1 MNSQKY
7 KIQALIAEIDEVL
20 SKPVP
25 RLPWTGSID
34 LVHQRQL
41 LERVR
46 THLVSP
52 DSKLMVA
59 NKQVSSPKIPPP
71 PVPVPKIPLGITNQ
85 QSATQQILQ
94 AVTGEISHLRESLTG
109 PLQEDIQAL
118 RQEQQA
124 LVQEIK
130 LLEVRRQQQQSLAQQ
145 QANQQQIISE
155 FLQAMTSRLQET
167 LVADFSPS
175 SRNLDNQS
183 LGSVSDSLERNQ
195 QIPIEQALLTPA
207 ERLEAMQRFETQA
220 DRLLMRLDS
229 TMNIVFEALQGN
241 LETYQGSLSEGL
253 ERMHGLGQ
261 QSEMMF
267 TALVNHL
274 AEELGREASSYVQQ
288 PTIDLSNQSAT
299 LTSQMLPNT
308 AQIQLT
314 GETLMAEGAIA
325 DGSNEEFREQE
336 RFPYAGTEL
345 SPQFGQLKRDR
356 TSTAISLPDLAENL
370 FNPEPQIDRPTT
382 PFPGTQ
388 SEPASAE
395 TDQDVEDVYANLFLG
410 EEVAELDLEDF
421 VIENTATEIELVQS
435 ETQPVY
441 TSDRSSIDTEDL
453 SSNLLDDEDL
463 LPRRP
468 SISDNSRRSLNTQD
482 LFASLLGEE
491 DLPPQEPA
499 GNANAKSS
507 TDTEDLFSNLVGDD
521 DLFPEELTI
530 SARDESSIDT
540 EDLFSNL
547 VDDESQFPEEPAILE
562 TDAPVNT
569 GFELSSNTLD
579 EDESVEDFL
588 VDENSYFVSS
598 NSVENLTLDTP
609 NSLREE
615 EVVTVRLFP
624 ETTIS
629 GLQQQVNAGDG
640 EAPET
645 VSKRNELFGTPTDE
659 SRVESSPSLSLRT
672 TRESSSISQIGHP
685 PAATET
691 IAKTN
696 LDRSHVAPED
706 VYIQASPDENL
717 LPVELD
723 NQEDVDRSL
732 NLENDILEQLESD
745 LYSLE
750 GLPNSS
756 PRRSEASATVN
767 SGFLVDASDSGAENP
782 FAELAEAE
790 LGTLEDL
797 FPEMLEL
804 SSEDEDE
811 MDEIFTLEEELDAEL
826 SAENED
832 GNVSLDDILASLI
845 EADPNSAAI
854 SDTQKLRSNP
864 SESQKKN

>member
-20 SKPVP
+20 SKPLP

-59 NKQVSSPKIPPP
+59 NKQVSSPKILPP

-167 LVADFSPS
+167 LVGNFSPS
-175 SRNLDNQS
+175 SRNLDSQS

-195 QIPIEQALLTPA
+195 QIPIEQPLLTPA
-207 ERLEAMQRFETQA
+207 ERLDMMQRFENQA

-288 PTIDLSNQSAT
+288 PTIDLSKQNAT

-325 DGSNEEFREQE
+325 DRSNEEFREQE

-356 TSTAISLPDLAENL
+356 ISTAISLPDLAENL
-370 FNPEPQIDRPTT
+370 FNAEPQIDRPTI
-382 PFPGTQ
+382 PFPGSQ
-388 SEPASAE
+388 SESASAK
-395 TDQDVEDVYANLFLG
+395 TDEDVEDVYANLFLG

-435 ETQPVY
+435 ETQPV
-441 TSDRSSIDTEDL
+441 SRRS
-453 SSNLLDDEDL
+453 
-463 LPRRP
+463 RP
-468 SISDNSRRSLNTQD
+468 SINTQD

-499 GNANAKSS
+499 GNANTQSS
-507 TDTEDLFSNLVGDD
+507 ADTEDLFSNLVDDD
-521 DLFPEELTI
+521 DLLPEELTI
-530 SARDESSIDT
+530 SDRDESSIDT

-547 VDDESQFPEEPAILE
+547 VDDESQFPEEPAIPE
-562 TDAPVNT
+562 TDAPLNA
-569 GFELSSNTLD
+569 GFELSPNTLD
-579 EDESVEDFL
+579 EDDSVADFL
-588 VDENSYFVSS
+588 VDENLDFVTS

-609 NSLREE
+609 RE
-615 EVVTVRLFP
+615 P
-624 ETTIS
+624 
-629 GLQQQVNAGDG
+629 
-640 EAPET
+640 PET
-645 VSKRNELFGTPTDE
+645 VSKSNELLAARTDE
-659 SRVESSPSLSLRT
+659 SRVESSPSPSLRT
-672 TRESSSISQIGHP
+672 TRESSSISQIGNP
-685 PAATET
+685 PATET
-691 IAKTN
+691 IAQTN
-696 LDRSHVAPED
+696 LDHSHVAED

-756 PRRSEASATVN
+756 PRRSEASATLN
-767 SGFLVDASDSGAENP
+767 SGFLTSTSDSDAENP
-782 FAELAEAE
+782 FGELAEAE

-804 SSEDEDE
+804 SSEDEDG

-826 SAENED
+826 LAKDDDE
-832 GNVSLDDILASLI
+832 NVSLDDILASLI
-845 EADPNSAAI
+845 EADPNSAEI

>member
-34 LVHQRQL
+34 LVHQRQI

-46 THLVSP
+46 TYLVSP
-52 DSKLMVA
+52 DSKLMAGHKQA
-59 NKQVSSPKIPPP
+59 NSPKIPPP
-71 PVPVPKIPLGITNQ
+71 PVPVPKVPVGTTNQ

-94 AVTGEISHLRESLTG
+94 AVTGEISYLRESLTG
-109 PLQEDIQAL
+109 PLEADIQAL
-118 RQEQQA
+118 REEQQA

-145 QANQQQIISE
+145 QANQQQIISD
-155 FLQAMTSRLQET
+155 FLQAMTSRLSET
-167 LVADFSPS
+167 LVADFSLSP
-175 SRNLDNQS
+175 RNLQNQS
-183 LGSVSDSLERNQ
+183 LGSASNSLDLNQ
-195 QIPIEQALLTPA
+195 QIPIEQRLLTPA
-207 ERLEAMQRFETQA
+207 ERLEQMQQFETGA

-241 LETYQGSLSEGL
+241 LETYQGSLSQGL

-288 PTIDLSNQSAT
+288 PTIDLSNQNAT
-299 LTSQMLPNT
+299 STSQMLPNT

-325 DGSNEEFREQE
+325 DRSNEGLREQE

-370 FNPEPQIDRPTT
+370 FNAVPQSDRPTT
-382 PFPGTQ
+382 AFPGAQ
-388 SEPASAE
+388 SEPESAE
-395 TDQDVEDVYANLFLG
+395 SDEDVEDVYANLFLE

-435 ETQPVY
+435 ETQPV
-441 TSDRSSIDTEDL
+441 SSRS
-453 SSNLLDDEDL
+453 
-463 LPRRP
+463 RP
-468 SISDNSRRSLNTQD
+468 SINTQD

-499 GNANAKSS
+499 GNANAQSS
-507 TDTEDLFSNLVGDD
+507 ADTEDLFSNLVDDD

-530 SARDESSIDT
+530 SDRDESSIDT

-547 VDDESQFPEEPAILE
+547 VDDESQFPEEPAISE
-562 TDAPVNT
+562 TDAPLNA
-569 GFELSSNTLD
+569 GFELSPNTLD
-579 EDESVEDFL
+579 EDDSVADFL
-588 VDENSYFVSS
+588 VDENSDFVNS

-609 NSLREE
+609 NPLREE

-624 ETTIS
+624 ETT
-629 GLQQQVNAGDG
+629 
-640 EAPET
+640 
-645 VSKRNELFGTPTDE
+645 VSR
-659 SRVESSPSLSLRT
+659 
-672 TRESSSISQIGHP
+672 
-685 PAATET
+685 T
-691 IAKTN
+691 IAQTN
-696 LDRSHVAPED
+696 LDRSHVAPGD

-717 LPVELD
+717 LPVEQE
-723 NQEDVDRSL
+723 NEEDVDRSL
-732 NLENDILEQLESD
+732 NLDNDILEQLESD

-750 GLPNSS
+750 GLPNIS
-756 PRRSEASATVN
+756 PRRSQPSATLN
-767 SGFLVDASDSGAENP
+767 SGFLISTSDGDAKNP
-782 FAELAEAE
+782 FAELAEEE

-797 FPEMLEL
+797 FPDMLEL
-804 SSEDEDE
+804 SSEDE
-811 MDEIFTLEEELDAEL
+811 MAEIFTLEEKLDVELLAQE
-826 SAENED
+826 ED
-832 GNVSLDDILASLI
+832 ENVSLDDILASLI
-845 EADPNSAAI
+845 EADQASAQI
-854 SDTQKLRSNP
+854 SQQTNKLRSNSP
-864 SESQKKN
+864 ESQKKN

>member
-52 DSKLMVA
+52 DSKLVA
-59 NKQVSSPKIPPP
+59 TNKQANSPKIPPP
-71 PVPVPKIPLGITNQ
+71 PIPVPKISLGATNQ
-85 QSATQQILQ
+85 QSATQQILE

-109 PLQEDIQAL
+109 PLEADIQAL

-155 FLQAMTSRLQET
+155 FLQAVTSRLPET
-167 LVADFSPS
+167 LLGDFSPS
-175 SRNLDNQS
+175 PRNLDNQS
-183 LGSVSDSLERNQ
+183 LGSTSDSLDLNQ
-195 QIPIEQALLTPA
+195 QSSIEQTLLTPA
-207 ERLEAMQRFETQA
+207 ERWQQMQQFETQA
-220 DRLLMRLDS
+220 DRLLIGLDS
-229 TMNIVFEALQGN
+229 RMNIVFEALQGN
-241 LETYQGSLSEGL
+241 LETYQGSLSQGL

-288 PTIDLSNQSAT
+288 PTIDLSKQNAT
-299 LTSQMLPNT
+299 STSQMLPNM

-314 GETLMAEGAIA
+314 GETPMAFEAIA
-325 DGSNEEFREQE
+325 DGSNEELGEQE

-356 TSTAISLPDLAENL
+356 NSADISLPDLAENL
-370 FNPEPQIDRPTT
+370 FNAAPQIDRATT
-382 PFPGTQ
+382 QLPGAE
-388 SEPASAE
+388 SESESAKIDE
-395 TDQDVEDVYANLFLG
+395 DVDDVYANLFLG
-410 EEVAELDLEDF
+410 EELVELDLEDF
-421 VIENTATEIELVQS
+421 VIENTATATEIELVQS
-435 ETQPVY
+435 ETQPV
-441 TSDRSSIDTEDL
+441 TARDRSRINSEDL
-453 SSNLLDDEDL
+453 FSSLLGEEDL
-463 LPRRP
+463 LPQKQPVKDRSRQ
-468 SISDNSRRSLNTQD
+468 SINTQD

-491 DLPPQEPA
+491 AFSPQ
-499 GNANAKSS
+499 GQVSNAKAESPINS
-507 TDTEDLFSNLVGDD
+507 GDLFSNLIDD
-521 DLFPEELTI
+521 DELYPEEPTV

-547 VDDESQFPEEPAILE
+547 MDDEAQSPEESTISE
-562 TDAPVNT
+562 TDAPVNAK
-569 GFELSSNTLD
+569 FELSAKTLD
-579 EDESVEDFL
+579 EDDSVEDFL
-588 VDENSYFVSS
+588 VDENSDFVIS

-609 NSLREE
+609 NSSQEE
-615 EVVTVRLFP
+615 EVITLRLFP
-624 ETTIS
+624 EITIS
-629 GLQQQVNAGDG
+629 GLQQPVNTADG
-640 EAPET
+640 KPLET
-645 VSKRNELFGTPTDE
+645 VSK
-659 SRVESSPSLSLRT
+659 
-672 TRESSSISQIGHP
+672 
-685 PAATET
+685 
-691 IAKTN
+691 TN
-696 LDRSHVAPED
+696 LDYSNVAPED
-706 VYIQASPDENL
+706 VYIQASPDEIL

-732 NLENDILEQLESD
+732 SLENDVLEQLESD

-750 GLPNSS
+750 ELPNSS
-756 PRRSEASATVN
+756 PRRSEASATLN
-767 SGFLVDASDSGAENP
+767 SGFLTSASDSDVENP
-782 FAELAEAE
+782 FGELAEAE

-811 MDEIFTLEEELDAEL
+811 MDEIFTLEQELDAEL
-826 SAENED
+826 LAENEEE
-832 GNVSLDDILASLI
+832 NVSLDDILASLI
-845 EADPNSAAI
+845 ETDPTSAEI
-854 SDTQKLRSNP
+854 SGDTQKLRSNP

>member
-71 PVPVPKIPLGITNQ
+71 PVPVPKISLGITNQ

-167 LVADFSPS
+167 LVGDFSPS

-195 QIPIEQALLTPA
+195 QIPIEQSLLTPA

-299 LTSQMLPNT
+299 STSQMLPNT

-314 GETLMAEGAIA
+314 GETRMAEGAIA
-325 DGSNEEFREQE
+325 DRSNEEFREQE

-356 TSTAISLPDLAENL
+356 ISTAISLPDLAENL
-370 FNPEPQIDRPTT
+370 FNAEPQIDRPTI
-382 PFPGTQ
+382 PFPGSQ
-388 SEPASAE
+388 SESASAE

-435 ETQPVY
+435 ETQPV
-441 TSDRSSIDTEDL
+441 SRRS
-453 SSNLLDDEDL
+453 
-463 LPRRP
+463 RP
-468 SISDNSRRSLNTQD
+468 SINTQD

-491 DLPPQEPA
+491 DLPPQETA
-499 GNANAKSS
+499 DNSNAQSS
-507 TDTEDLFSNLVGDD
+507 TDTEDLFSNLVDDD
-521 DLFPEELTI
+521 DLFPEEVTI

-547 VDDESQFPEEPAILE
+547 VDDESQFAEEPAILE
-562 TDAPVNT
+562 ADAPMNA
-569 GFELSSNTLD
+569 GFELSPNTLD
-579 EDESVEDFL
+579 EDDSVADFL
-588 VDENSYFVSS
+588 VDENLDFVTS
-598 NSVENLTLDTP
+598 NSVEILTLDTP
-609 NSLREE
+609 
-615 EVVTVRLFP
+615 
-624 ETTIS
+624 
-629 GLQQQVNAGDG
+629 G
-640 EAPET
+640 EPPET
-645 VSKRNELFGTPTDE
+645 VSKRNELLAARTDQN
-659 SRVESSPSLSLRT
+659 RVETSRSPSLRT
-672 TRESSSISQIGHP
+672 TRESSSISQIGNP
-685 PAATET
+685 PATET
-691 IAKTN
+691 IAQTN
-696 LDRSHVAPED
+696 LDHSHVAED

-750 GLPNSS
+750 GLTNSS
-756 PRRSEASATVN
+756 PRRSEASATLN

-832 GNVSLDDILASLI
+832 ENVSLDDILASLI
-845 EADPNSAAI
+845 EADPNSAEV

>member
-1 MNSQKY
+1 
-7 KIQALIAEIDEVL
+7 
-20 SKPVP
+20 
-25 RLPWTGSID
+25 
-34 LVHQRQL
+34 
-41 LERVR
+41 
-46 THLVSP
+46 
-52 DSKLMVA
+52 MVA

-167 LVADFSPS
+167 LVGNFSPS
-175 SRNLDNQS
+175 PRNLDNQS
-183 LGSVSDSLERNQ
+183 LGSVSDSLERNE
-195 QIPIEQALLTPA
+195 QIPIEQPLLTPA
-207 ERLEAMQRFETQA
+207 ERLEAMQRFENQA

-356 TSTAISLPDLAENL
+356 ISTAISLPDLAENL
-370 FNPEPQIDRPTT
+370 FNAEPQIDRPTI

-388 SEPASAE
+388 SESASAK
-395 TDQDVEDVYANLFLG
+395 TDEDVEDVYANLFLG

-435 ETQPVY
+435 ETQPV
-441 TSDRSSIDTEDL
+441 SRRS
-453 SSNLLDDEDL
+453 
-463 LPRRP
+463 RP
-468 SISDNSRRSLNTQD
+468 SINTQD

-491 DLPPQEPA
+491 DLPPQETA
-499 GNANAKSS
+499 DNSNAQSS
-507 TDTEDLFSNLVGDD
+507 TDTEDLFSNLVDDD

-530 SARDESSIDT
+530 SDRDESSIDT

-547 VDDESQFPEEPAILE
+547 VDDESQFPEEPAISE
-562 TDAPVNT
+562 TDAPLNA
-569 GFELSSNTLD
+569 GFELSPNTLD
-579 EDESVEDFL
+579 EDDSVADFL
-588 VDENSYFVSS
+588 VDENLDFATS
-598 NSVENLTLDTP
+598 NSVENLTLDT
-609 NSLREE
+609 LRE
-615 EVVTVRLFP
+615 P
-624 ETTIS
+624 
-629 GLQQQVNAGDG
+629 
-640 EAPET
+640 PET
-645 VSKRNELFGTPTDE
+645 VSKSNELLAARTDE
-659 SRVESSPSLSLRT
+659 SRVESSPSPSLRT
-672 TRESSSISQIGHP
+672 TRESSSISQIGNP
-685 PAATET
+685 PATET
-691 IAKTN
+691 IAQTN
-696 LDRSHVAPED
+696 LDHSHVAED

-756 PRRSEASATVN
+756 PRRSEASATLN
-767 SGFLVDASDSGAENP
+767 SGFLTSTSDSDAENP
-782 FAELAEAE
+782 FGELAEAE

-804 SSEDEDE
+804 SSEDEDG
-811 MDEIFTLEEELDAEL
+811 MDEVFTLEEELDAEL
-826 SAENED
+826 LAEDDDE
-832 GNVSLDDILASLI
+832 NVSLDDILASLT
-845 EADPNSAAI
+845 ETDQTSAAI